1 MDLRKKKTIRSIQ
14 NAFLKLISEKEL
26 SNIRVKELAELAEI
40 SKGTFYL
47 HYHDVY
53 DLAEQLQND
62 VINRVIEYIEHPG
75 AVLDNHQL
83 FTKELLEAFLA
94 QQNLI
99 NILFSDSQDAIV
111 PKRIEEAIKQRLM
124 ELVPDAFENPY
135 VSISL
140 TYQVYGGYYAFS
152 HYNNKFGSRQV
163 IDIIAEFS
171 ERMTN
176 ENGL

>member
-14 NAFLKLISEKEL
+14 NAFLKLISVKPLEG
-26 SNIRVKELAELAEI
+26 IRVKELADAAEI

-47 HYHDVY
+47 HYHDIY
-53 DLAEQLQND
+53 DLAEQMQNE
-62 VINRVIEYIEHPG
+62 VINRVIGYIEHPG
-75 AVLDNHQL
+75 AVIDNHQL
-83 FTKELLEAFLA
+83 FTRELLEAFLA

-99 NILFSDSQDAIV
+99 NLLFSGAQDSIV
-111 PKRIEEAIKQRLM
+111 PKRIEHAIKSRLL
-124 ELVPDAFENPY
+124 ELNPEAFNDPY

-152 HYNNKFGSRQV
+152 QYNNKFGSMKV

-171 ERMTN
+171 EKMS
-176 ENGL
+176 G